1 MLHNELKRG
10 KNVIWWDN
18 SLFASKVST
27 FNQHFMKNSSL
38 TKAQDKEE
46 KVSKKVSFSQ
56 TKIDFSL
63 LYFGYAV
70 SDFTKF

>member
-1 MLHNELKRG
+1 
-10 KNVIWWDN
+10 
-18 SLFASKVST
+18 
-27 FNQHFMKNSSL
+27 MKNSSL

-46 KVSKKVSFSQ
+46 TVSKHVDFSQ

-70 SDFTKF
+70 SDFTNF

>member
-1 MLHNELKRG
+1 
-10 KNVIWWDN
+10 
-18 SLFASKVST
+18 
-27 FNQHFMKNSSL
+27 MKNSSL

-46 KVSKKVSFSQ
+46 KVSKKVGFSQ

-70 SDFTKF
+70 SDLLDNF

>member
-1 MLHNELKRG
+1 MGQFTVCFKG
-10 KNVIWWDN
+10 Y
-18 SLFASKVST
+18 
-27 FNQHFMKNSSL
+27 NQHFMKNSSL